1 VVGLSITMGCG
12 MLDLFKTN
20 SAICT
25 RMAAAATSPEV
36 RQQWNELATHWQ
48 MKAEANISQTN
59 APEREA
65 GQVEVSRPS
74 PVATKTVAEMVVS
87 STPTIEPHSA
97 ARVVPTLV
105 PHEERAALEAIWQAI
120 QAPAKST
127 ASVST

>member
-1 VVGLSITMGCG
+1 MF
-12 MLDLFKTN
+12 DLFKTN

-36 RQQWNELATHWQ
+36 RQQWNELAAHWQ
-48 MKAEANISQTN
+48 MKAEANG
-59 APEREA
+59 PERKA
-65 GQVEVSRPS
+65 VQVEVSKPS

-87 STPTIEPHSA
+87 SILTIEPHSA
-97 ARVVPTLV
+97 ARVVPKLV